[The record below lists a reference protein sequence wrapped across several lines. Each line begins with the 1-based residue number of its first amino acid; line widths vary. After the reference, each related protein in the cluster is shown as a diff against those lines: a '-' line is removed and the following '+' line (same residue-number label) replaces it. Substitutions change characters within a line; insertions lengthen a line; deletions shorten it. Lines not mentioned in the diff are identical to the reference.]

1 MAPKR
6 LSPPPPKRLP
16 PPPPPTSH
24 RLVPAKSLKS
34 NIKAK
39 AMPKQSTMKSGIVR
53 SGTTQSGIHKPSTVG
68 IVSTKASNKKTVGKE
83 FNPYVAYGRPM
94 HDVTLCIDCRL
105 ALGGGPL
112 EKITDQHLGRSI
124 RLAMK
129 CILHDKG
136 HHFTDK
142 TNNCRIETFKKFT
155 DIGWEVHVFED

>member
-6 LSPPPPKRLP
+6 LSPLPPKRQP
-16 PPPPPTSH
+16 PPLSTTSH
-24 RLVPAKSLKS
+24 RLVPATSLKN

-39 AMPKQSTMKSGIVR
+39 AMPKQSTVKSGIVK
-53 SGTTQSGIHKPSTVG
+53 SITTQSGIHKPSTVG
-68 IVSTKASNKKTVGKE
+68 SVNAKASNKQTVGKA
-83 FNPYVAYGRPM
+83 FNPYVAL

-112 EKITDQHLGRSI
+112 EKITDQRLGRSI

-129 CILHDKG
+129 CILNDKG

-142 TNNCRIETFKKFT
+142 TNNCRIETVKKFT
-155 DIGWEVHVFED
+155 DIGWAFHVFED